1 MGELVGWKDGR
12 SVGQS
17 VYHMFLKRQGSYTS
31 IAPFGALLYVR
42 FFQLFLDLSFH
53 NAVFYTGCA
62 KCLAQSLVHE
72 LIYTFIADQA
82 IIKDKHQSE
91 EMKRK
96 REGNDEMK

>member
-1 MGELVGWKDGR
+1 MCD
-12 SVGQS
+12 
-17 VYHMFLKRQGSYTS
+17 FFSYS
-31 IAPFGALLYVR
+31 LIYLFIML
-42 FFQLFLDLSFH
+42 FFYS
-53 NAVFYTGCA
+53 GCA

-96 REGNDEMK
+96 REENDEMK